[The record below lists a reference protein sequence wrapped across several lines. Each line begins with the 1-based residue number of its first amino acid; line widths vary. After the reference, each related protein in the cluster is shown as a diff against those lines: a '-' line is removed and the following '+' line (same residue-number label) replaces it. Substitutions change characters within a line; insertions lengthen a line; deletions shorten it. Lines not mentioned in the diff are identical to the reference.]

1 MNKIL
6 PLQMEEEPNPQTLSS
21 EILINNEIH
30 HQSTPSN
37 YYQEEEPTV
46 NQLPHL
52 ESPRPNK
59 NNETLSVEEE
69 TINMNESS
77 VLNQSEVP
85 DERGTEERLMSSN
98 LSGGIR
104 QLYSI
109 NQINSGNSNQL
120 LSNSNNMSS
129 NNPVQTTKNQTII
142 NQSHIS
148 YSLEQMYKNVINLK
162 GQNAKTKD
170 LQNLAYEYLRE
181 MSKIKISKNE
191 SFMIRMIFDIL
202 KRQSQ
207 EEKLNLLIEHSKV
220 KMDEDERIKGFN
232 RLIEDANRRLE
243 AQEQLEILKKKLED
257 DQVVEKPV
265 KKYKNT
271 QWKEIYNERFMRYKE
286 KKEKKLNKLIKEK
299 QEKERQK
306 EEEEIKLCKTKKA
319 PLKVIE
325 EYGKRLYEESKHKK
339 NKNAKS
345 KKNIKDSASTSNIKH
360 TNINEEQIK
369 ENLEIALNEE
379 EDEVR
384 SMPKPVKISNEGVK
398 KEKKGKKKITKIPKL
413 NPSDFIPP
421 GNACVHLEETKAD
434 KIVDEFF
441 IKNLHH

>member
-1 MNKIL
+1 
-6 PLQMEEEPNPQTLSS
+6 
-21 EILINNEIH
+21 
-30 HQSTPSN
+30 
-37 YYQEEEPTV
+37 
-46 NQLPHL
+46 
-52 ESPRPNK
+52 
-59 NNETLSVEEE
+59 
-69 TINMNESS
+69 
-77 VLNQSEVP
+77 
-85 DERGTEERLMSSN
+85 
-98 LSGGIR
+98 
-104 QLYSI
+104 
-109 NQINSGNSNQL
+109 
-120 LSNSNNMSS
+120 
-129 NNPVQTTKNQTII
+129 
-142 NQSHIS
+142 
-148 YSLEQMYKNVINLK
+148 
-162 GQNAKTKD
+162 
-170 LQNLAYEYLRE
+170 
-181 MSKIKISKNE
+181 
-191 SFMIRMIFDIL
+191 MIRMIFDIL

-286 KKEKKLNKLIKEK
+286 EKEKKLNKLIKEK

-360 TNINEEQIK
+360 TNVNDEQIK

-384 SMPKPVKISNEGVK
+384 SMPKPVKISNEAVK
-398 KEKKGKKKITKIPKL
+398 KEKKGKKKIIKIPKL
-413 NPSDFIPP
+413 NPSDFIPL